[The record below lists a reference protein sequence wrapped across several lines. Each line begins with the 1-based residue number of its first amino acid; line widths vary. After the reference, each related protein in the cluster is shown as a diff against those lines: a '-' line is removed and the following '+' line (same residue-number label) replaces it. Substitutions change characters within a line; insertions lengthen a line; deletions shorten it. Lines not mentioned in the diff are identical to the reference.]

1 MLITFGTRY
10 YGHME
15 KTRSGLSVA
24 TLFFHIMWIPFVPIS
39 SAVMRDDAPLVGL
52 PLSLGSVL
60 MTYVRTICL
69 FAPLIV
75 WGMTTADHSS
85 DQLALYLAIPCALV
99 FVLSYLLVFAA
110 PHRAEAI
117 EALARE
123 R

>member
-1 MLITFGTRY
+1 MFITFGTRY
-10 YGHME
+10 YGHVE

-24 TLFFHIMWIPFVPIS
+24 TLFFHIMWIPLVPVS

-69 FAPLIV
+69 LAPFVWWGFAA
-75 WGMTTADHSS
+75 ADRQSASS
-85 DQLALYLAIPCALV
+85 AWVLGIPCALV

-110 PHRAEAI
+110 PHRAAAI
-117 EALARE
+117 ESLARE